1 MGIDVIQ
8 FKKLLRDLEVVPKLL
23 AENDQPVVVKGFKEI
38 CKRNKNPLLVK
49 YSAILE
55 PEDINRLLW
64 LCLRDSLTHGSVDAP
79 VAFEAVKTRF
89 V

>member
-1 MGIDVIQ
+1 MGIDFIQ
-8 FKKLLRDLEVVPKLL
+8 FKKLLRDLVVIPKLL
-23 AENDQPVVVKGFKEI
+23 SENEKPVVVKGFKEI
-38 CKRNKNPLLVK
+38 CKRNENLLLVK

-89 V
+89 I